1 MTIPGVSQKK
11 VMFSQKTVV
20 SFSQKKVVRFSQKKG
35 REIFPKNQEMSEN
48 FGSICVRGGNGVPSP
63 PRGAVMGSQVCP
75 ALRGG
80 AVMGSQVCGA
90 GRGRVLKL
98 YVRGGNG
105 VPVVTPCHSLV
116 RGKSVNTG
124 FLLLLLPATAIVE
137 PYLH

>member
-1 MTIPGVSQKK
+1 MKDVPPPHDNSWGFPKEGRV
-11 VMFSQKTVV
+11 FP
-20 SFSQKKVVRFSQKKG
+20 KKG

-116 RGKSVNTG
+116 WRCGIMGRTFDPHKCGTNRR
-124 FLLLLLPATAIVE
+124 
-137 PYLH
+137 

>member
-63 PRGAVMGSQVCP
+63 PRGAVMGSQVC
-75 ALRGG
+75 
-80 AVMGSQVCGA
+80 GA

-105 VPVVTPCHSLV
+105 VPVVTPCHSLI
-116 RGKSVNTG
+116 R
-124 FLLLLLPATAIVE
+124 ATHE
-137 PYLH
+137 

>member
-1 MTIPGVSQKK
+1 MKDVPPPHDNSWGFPKK
-11 VMFSQKTVV
+11 GHVFPKNGCE
-20 SFSQKKVVRFSQKKG
+20 FFPKKG

-116 RGKSVNTG
+116 HK
-124 FLLLLLPATAIVE
+124 
-137 PYLH
+137 